1 MQASCAL
8 LACLLCAL
16 LPAPTAFLLAPG
28 AGCAQVGGVPSAVSR
43 RPPAPLRAARNAP
56 SMSAGGA
63 QSAWEAMVDR
73 VVEDLNKGVAKYVFV
88 RGLDPETAAELRA
101 AVVVAGRG
109 LSLLLL
115 STHLHPMC
123 ACICACVHVCMHACI
138 HACMC
143 MHVCMYVMYVC
154 NVWMYGCMY
163 GCNTHTHTRTPE
175 FTNMYIGYRRRNVP
189 AEGAPAPSLDEV
201 VKAVHGL
208 VKGAIVDREG
218 LVSEEEW
225 DKIARGFGQASAI
238 VNEAGEERPAEAPPL
253 TLDEVVVQLQR
264 LFPNALPTEVE
275 EAARR
280 GQTLKAATDLIMTA
294 AVPLARVSPGAAS
307 VRLPAA
313 PRNAEAVPPLGEG
326 CLLTKPVNGGASA
339 FGLFFDICAKEHPIR
354 VTELRVASSAGLN
367 FGEGKPVAVVVS
379 VCTSGTARGKE
390 MDAAA
395 WSRVYS
401 EDGVN
406 LPMASWFDERPNYA
420 VLRLLDGV
428 EVAPGQAVGV
438 CIHTSDVNGLAIRMA
453 QRQAGIDSDMTDDDF
468 GGKQEDDEVGGAL
481 RDSYMIGQV
490 TDEDPCLE
498 LRCGFTACSPSL
510 DMPPVSPPVPAAF
523 VGAISYTR
531 TA

>member
-109 LSLLLL
+109 
-115 STHLHPMC
+115 
-123 ACICACVHVCMHACI
+123 
-138 HACMC
+138 
-143 MHVCMYVMYVC
+143 
-154 NVWMYGCMY
+154 
-163 GCNTHTHTRTPE
+163 
-175 FTNMYIGYRRRNVP
+175 YRRRNVP

-280 GQTLKAATDLIMTA
+280 GQALKAATDLIMTA